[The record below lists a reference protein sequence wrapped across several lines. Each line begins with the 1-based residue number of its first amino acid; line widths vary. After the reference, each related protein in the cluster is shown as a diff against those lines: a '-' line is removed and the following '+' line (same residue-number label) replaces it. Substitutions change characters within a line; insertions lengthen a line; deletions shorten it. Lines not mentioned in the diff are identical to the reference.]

1 MRTAWLWG
9 CGLALALVSSPA
21 PLAAQSD
28 DKPKA
33 QPVRRLVQSI
43 ELAAHKKYTF
53 AGRVTLRVAPPN
65 EGAPLEYYW
74 GGKCKGSKMTASKLE
89 LLYLAMREGYAVE
102 IPSEPIEHDDR
113 IHMCVKAIR
122 VIKP

>member
-1 MRTAWLWG
+1 MRTSRLMG
-9 CGLALALVSSPA
+9 LLLALAVSGPSMSG
-21 PLAAQSD
+21 AQTD

-33 QPVRRLVQSI
+33 EPVRRVVHAI

-53 AGRVTLRVAPPN
+53 AGRITLRVAPPN
-65 EGAPLEYYW
+65 SGALLDYHW

-102 IPSEPIEHDDR
+102 IPSEPIQHDDR
-113 IHMCVKAIR
+113 IYMCVKAIR
-122 VIKP
+122 VIRT